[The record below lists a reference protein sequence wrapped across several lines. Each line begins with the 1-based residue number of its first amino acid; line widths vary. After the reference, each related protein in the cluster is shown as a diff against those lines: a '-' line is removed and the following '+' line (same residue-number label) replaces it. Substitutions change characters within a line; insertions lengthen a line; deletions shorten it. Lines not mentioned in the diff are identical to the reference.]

1 MNQPDGNPLAQMAD
15 ITGLDSIS
23 MWPLA
28 PGWWGVMFVPL
39 IILAIIVFID
49 YRRKAWERTWR
60 ADAQRSLDGLE
71 NRLNDRA
78 AREVAAELSAILRRI
93 AMRRF
98 SRAACAGL
106 EGRDWLSWL
115 KKHDPAG
122 FDWESDGKLLTEAP
136 YAPPGISLPPEK
148 IRRLIGAVRPWVG

>member
-1 MNQPDGNPLAQMAD
+1 MNQPGGNPLDQMAD

-28 PGWWGVMFVPL
+28 PGWWGVMCVPFVVMAA
-39 IILAIIVFID
+39 IAIIN

-60 ADAQRSLDGLE
+60 ADAQRSLDALE
-71 NRLNDRA
+71 GRLDGRA
-78 AREVAAELSAILRRI
+78 AQEVAAELSAILRRI
-93 AMRRF
+93 AMKRF

-106 EGRDWLSWL
+106 EGKDWLSWL
-115 KKHDPAG
+115 KKNDPQG
-122 FDWESDGKLLTEAP
+122 FDWESDGRLLTEAP
-136 YAPPGISLPPEK
+136 YAPPGIALPPEK